1 MAQVLATQ
9 LRTPGCSTCTPIYPV
24 YTHRSQPKMAPPV
37 HTQPRH
43 DDIPACSF
51 SSCVVPT
58 FLFASLCQAGRQ
70 NSLPRILLASCLE
83 NKSFPSPSHSA
94 QLLLLNLIYYWNQ
107 FWMAG
112 LDSKSNK
119 IVPSTASMLSWAA
132 CLSIQ
137 SPSLTLI
144 NQKQLN
150 NNDYNRRVP
159 RTPLSTPRRSRPG
172 FSSPLLELPRLQPHT
187 DARVCQ
193 RRFPTNPLHRRCHR
207 HRRSLCQNLTR
218 TRGPASRDLKP

>member
-1 MAQVLATQ
+1 MSRATRRTPTATHDRVSIPRCLHFTPASSTCLATAPTHHIFPLNILHRSPGNLYYSVTHQLVRQLCHQLAQVLATQ

-37 HTQPRH
+37 RTQPRH
-43 DDIPACSF
+43 DDIPACSG

-94 QLLLLNLIYYWNQ
+94 QLQLLNLIYYWNQ

-112 LDSKSNK
+112 LESKSN
-119 IVPSTASMLSWAA
+119 
-132 CLSIQ
+132 
-137 SPSLTLI
+137 
-144 NQKQLN
+144 
-150 NNDYNRRVP
+150 
-159 RTPLSTPRRSRPG
+159 
-172 FSSPLLELPRLQPHT
+172 
-187 DARVCQ
+187 
-193 RRFPTNPLHRRCHR
+193 
-207 HRRSLCQNLTR
+207 
-218 TRGPASRDLKP
+218 